1 MPPPQKRR
9 TRSWLTPATPPHK
22 QVSEHEPVE
31 QMTAFARTNFSFR
44 GGSNPVWDRTHGNH
58 MALELCPQA
67 VAVSIAIWNANVMAD
82 DKIGEVIL
90 ELEAGA
96 LKLGRKRLLP
106 VDTGGQLEATIYYVP
121 PPEPE
126 SPEAQPR
133 SLGDAAPSQSIV
145 DPLPD
150 SEQPA

>member
-1 MPPPQKRR
+1 MQEPR
-9 TRSWLTPATPPHK
+9 
-22 QVSEHEPVE
+22 HEPVE
-31 QMTAFARTNFSFR
+31 QMTAFARTNFNFR

-82 DKIGEVIL
+82 DKIGEVIV

-106 VDTGGQLEATIYYVP
+106 VDTGGHLEATIYYVP

-126 SPEAQPR
+126 TPEAQPR
-133 SLGDAAPSQSIV
+133 VLEDAASPQII
-145 DPLPD
+145 DTLPD